1 MNAQKTEQ
9 AEVVL
14 IKPTLYDDDGFVQRF
29 WLGVLPSNSLAQLNS
44 ITSKALRSIITPD
57 TNILIHVL
65 EDGLLKHARELRK
78 LARSFPKPETKLI
91 VGLVAVQSAQFP
103 RALDIMT
110 SWQQKGAVC
119 VIGGFHVSG
128 IITTMLDGVNDP
140 KRPNIPCPKKMPEE
154 IQSLMER
161 GIIVFHGE
169 AEIVW
174 KEALQDILNGSPK
187 KLYRGGRPNL
197 TTAPLPLY
205 PDGYFEGNFA
215 TRIGTF
221 DTGRGCPLSCNFCTI
236 INVQGRESR
245 YRTPADVIQAIK
257 ELCISF
263 GKASFF
269 FTDDNFGRNPL
280 WEDILDGII
289 ALRKEGRAISFMIE
303 ADLVCGKIPDFLAK
317 LAEAGCR
324 QIFMGVE
331 SMNPANL
338 KDAHKFQNQVGLYQT
353 LWNRCHE
360 LGILVHAGYIIGF
373 PKDTPE
379 SVKADIE
386 KLAEFGADQAS
397 FFMLTPLPGSEN
409 HAWAVANGDTL
420 HPDLSR
426 YDSFHVTTP
435 HPIMSDD
442 EWMNAYRSAWHQ
454 FYSVPNMV
462 RALKRCAS
470 REARMDLL
478 RNYVWYRWSFATENA
493 HPMVAGFYRLRPYSE
508 RRPGSAPLSYG
519 RYLAQEV
526 WRHIRYIGRFAS
538 EFYRFQHVMWEV
550 EGVPAVTETCERWTE
565 HLRGVGDWFRL
576 TFGKKPHRRW
586 LNSFWVEYTKERW
599 ELVFNPLKYGWHLLM
614 VPCVISEIVYTARFI
629 AQVLKV
635 TKEVT

>member
-1 MNAQKTEQ
+1 MNDQQTGRLV
-9 AEVVL
+9 VVL
-14 IKPTLYDDDGFVQRF
+14 IKPTHYDDDGFLQRY
-29 WLGVLPSNSLAQLNS
+29 WKGVLPSNSLAQLNS
-44 ITSKALRSIITPD
+44 ITQTALTSVTTRD
-57 TNILIHVL
+57 TSVDIHVL
-65 EDGLLKHARELRK
+65 EDGLLKHARELHK
-78 LARSFPKPETKLI
+78 LREQFPKKNTKLI

-103 RALDIMT
+103 RALNIMRN
-110 SWQQKGAVC
+110 WQEKHAKC

-128 IITTMLDGVNDP
+128 IITTMLDGIHDP
-140 KRPNIPCPKKMPEE
+140 KRPNIPCPQKMPEE
-154 IQSLMER
+154 IQSLMDH

-169 AEIVW
+169 AETVW
-174 KEALQDILNGSPK
+174 KEALDDIVNGTPR

-197 TTAPLPLY
+197 TNAPLPVY
-205 PDGYFEGNFA
+205 PSGYFEGNFA

-245 YRTPADVIQAIK
+245 FRTPSDVIQAIK

-280 WEDILDGII
+280 WEEILDGII
-289 ALRKEGRAISFMIE
+289 ALREEGYNIGFMIE
-303 ADLVCGKIPDFLAK
+303 ADLVCGKIPNFLTKLAK
-317 LAEAGCR
+317 AGCR

-338 KDAHKFQNQVGLYQT
+338 VDAHKFQNKVELYQA
-353 LWNRCHE
+353 LWDRCHE
-360 LGILVHAGYIIGF
+360 LGILIHAAYIIGF

-379 SVKADIE
+379 SIKADIE
-386 KLAEFGADQAS
+386 KLIEFGADQVS

-409 HAWAVANGDTL
+409 HARAVKRGDTL

-435 HPIMSDD
+435 HPLMTDKKWQES
-442 EWMNAYRSAWHQ
+442 YQSAWHQ
-454 FYSVPNMV
+454 FYSIPNMV

-470 REARMDLL
+470 RDARMDLL
-478 RNYVWYRWSFATENA
+478 RNYVWYRWSFATEKA
-493 HPMVAGFYRLRPYSE
+493 HPMVAGFYRLRPYGE
-508 RRPGSAPLSYG
+508 RRPGSAPLPYS
-519 RYLAQEV
+519 RYLLQEV
-526 WRHIRYIGRFAS
+526 WRHIRYVGRFAS

-550 EGVPAVTETCERWTE
+550 EGAPALAEKRECWTE

-576 TFGKKPHRRW
+576 TFGRKPHRRW
-586 LNSFWVEYTKERW
+586 LNSFWIEYARKRW

-614 VPCVISEIVYTARFI
+614 VPCAISEMVYTFRFI
-629 AQVLKV
+629 TQLLRV
-635 TKEVT
+635 TKQVT